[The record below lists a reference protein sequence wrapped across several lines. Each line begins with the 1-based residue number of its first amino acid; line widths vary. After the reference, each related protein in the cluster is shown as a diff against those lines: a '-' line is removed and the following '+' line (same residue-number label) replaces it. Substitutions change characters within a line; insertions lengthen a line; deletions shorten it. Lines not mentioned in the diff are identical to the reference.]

1 MRSLRYLNKY
11 FYKYRVR
18 LLWGML
24 FIALANILMVYPAVL
39 MRKGV
44 DYAIAR
50 YKETQAAAPGAA
62 LPAEDDVTMQ
72 LLAYSG
78 LIIGLVLMGGFFMF
92 LMRQTIIV
100 MSRLIEY
107 DLKNDIYA
115 HYQKL
120 DISFYKRNN
129 TGDLMN
135 RISEDVSRVR
145 MYIGPAIMY
154 LVNTFVTVATVF
166 FFMTN
171 VNWKL
176 TLYVLA
182 PLPIL
187 SIAIYYVSDL
197 INKKS
202 SAVQAQLSRLST
214 SAQETF
220 SGIRVLKAFSRE
232 RSAAEEF
239 TAQSNDYKDKNLA
252 LVRTEALF
260 QPFMVLMI
268 GLSIIITIYI
278 GGREVIS
285 GNITIGNI
293 PEFVLYVYKLT
304 WPFASLGWVTSLIQR
319 AAASQERLN
328 EFLHTEPAIKSPAEE
343 PSEIQGT
350 VEFRDVSF
358 VYPDSGIRALDHVS
372 FRIEPGRSLAIIGR
386 TGSGKS
392 TIASLIC
399 RLYDVSQGQVL
410 IDGKNIKDIN
420 LYSLRSQTGY
430 VPQEVFLFSDT
441 IYNNIAF
448 SVSDPKGLEDSRSQ
462 VEKAAKDAAIYSNI
476 IEFPEKF
483 ETLVGERGI
492 TLSGGQKQRISIAR
506 AIIKSPRILIF
517 DDCLS
522 AVDTETEEEIL
533 GNLRRIM
540 KGKTSVIISHRVSSV
555 KSADDIIVL
564 DHGRIVE
571 RGSHSELLELKGSY
585 YELHRMQ
592 LLEAEKKD

>member
-1 MRSLRYLNKY
+1 MKSLRYLNKY

-18 LLWGML
+18 LLAGIL
-24 FIALANILMVYPAVL
+24 FIALSNVLMIYPAVL
-39 MRKGV
+39 LREGIN
-44 DYAIAR
+44 YAIDKHNEAG
-50 YKETQAAAPGAA
+50 T
-62 LPAEDDVTMQ
+62 VTESDITGQ
-72 LLAYSG
+72 LLIYAG
-78 LIIGLVLMGGFFMF
+78 MITGLVLLGGFFMF

-120 DISFYKRNN
+120 DIAFYKRNN

-154 LVNTFVTVATVF
+154 LVNTVVTVATVF
-166 FFMTN
+166 FFMTS
-171 VNWKL
+171 VNWQL

-182 PLPIL
+182 PLPVL

-197 INKKS
+197 INKRS
-202 SAVQAQLSRLST
+202 NAVQAQLSRLST

-220 SGIRVLKAFSRE
+220 SGIRVLKAFGRE
-232 RSAAEEF
+232 DAATEEF
-239 TAQSNDYKDKNLA
+239 TRQSNDYKEKNLA
-252 LVRTEALF
+252 LVKTEAMF
-260 QPFMVLMI
+260 MPFMVLMI
-268 GLSIIITIYI
+268 GLSIIITIYA
-278 GGREVIS
+278 GGKQAIAGSIS
-285 GNITIGNI
+285 MGNI

-304 WPFASLGWVTSLIQR
+304 WPFASLGWVTSLVQR
-319 AAASQERLN
+319 AAASQERIN
-328 EFLHTEPAIKSPAEE
+328 EFLNTK
-343 PSEIQGT
+343 PSIQNPTTKPVEIEGK
-350 VEFRDVSF
+350 VEFRNVSF
-358 VYPDSGIRALDHVS
+358 TYPDSGIRALDKVS
-372 FRIEPGRSLAIIGR
+372 FKIEPGQSLAIIGR

-399 RLYDVSQGQVL
+399 RLYDVTEGEVL
-410 IDGKNIKDIN
+410 VDGKNIRELN
-420 LYSLRSQTGY
+420 LYALRNQTGY

-448 SVSDPKGLEDSRSQ
+448 SISPHGKQEESREL
-462 VEKAAKDAAIYSNI
+462 VEQAAKDAAIYSNI
-476 IEFPEKF
+476 ISFPEQFQTK
-483 ETLVGERGI
+483 VGERGI

-533 GNLRRIM
+533 GNLNRIM
-540 KGKTSVIISHRVSSV
+540 KGRTSVIISHRVSSV
-555 KSADDIIVL
+555 KGADHIIVL
-564 DHGRIVE
+564 DHGRIIE
-571 RGSHSELLELKGSY
+571 KGTHNQLLEARGAY

-592 LLEAEKKD
+592 QLEAEKKD